1 MFKGTAT
8 AIITPFDDN
17 LDIDYS
23 SLNKFV
29 QFQLTNEID
38 SIVVLGTTGEAPTIE
53 LEEREKIIDSVVQ
66 TVSGKVPVIV
76 GTGTNST
83 KDVVEFN
90 KIAEKYKAD
99 GLLIVNPYYNKG
111 TQQSIIEHY
120 KHVSERTTLPII
132 LYNVASR
139 TGMNLLPDT
148 VFKIN
153 QDCKNVIGIKE
164 ASGDINQIAR
174 LCANKPD
181 DFLVYSGNDD
191 QALPAIA
198 LGGSGVISTTSNV
211 FPKQMHLLA
220 KAALDG
226 NYETARSIHNKLLNF
241 MNDLFIETNPTP
253 VKFAVSY
260 LGYCRNSL
268 RLPMTTASENTMRI
282 IKAHIDRLQ
291 EK

>member
-17 LDIDYS
+17 LDIDYT
-23 SLNKFV
+23 SLDKFV
-29 QFQLTNEID
+29 EFQLTNEID
-38 SIVVLGTTGEAPTIE
+38 SIVVLGTTGEAPTID
-53 LEEREKIIDSVVQ
+53 LDEREKIIDSVVQ
-66 TVSGKVPVIV
+66 KVNGKVPVIV
-76 GTGTNST
+76 GTGTNNT

-90 KIAEKYKAD
+90 KIAEKYNAN
-99 GLLIVNPYYNKG
+99 GFLIVNPYYNKG
-111 TQQSIIEHY
+111 TQSSIIDHY
-120 KHVSERTTLPII
+120 KYVSERTTLPII

-148 VFKIN
+148 VLKIQ

-191 QALPAIA
+191 QALPIIA

-211 FPKQMHLLA
+211 FPKQMHQLT

-226 NYETARSIHNKLLNF
+226 NYDSARSIHNKLLNF

-260 LGYCRNSL
+260 LGYCKNTL
-268 RLPMTTASENTMRI
+268 RLPMPAASANTMAI
-282 IKAHIDRLQ
+282 IKYHIDSLR
-291 EK
+291 